1 MFKHLFFPSVSRHVL
16 VQGSN
21 ESYTKTCLHTEGK
34 KKCLNIL
41 YLGMEGVVFSNKV
54 IVIKEN
60 IDLQNRIYMH
70 TEISRR
76 LKGRGSRYNE

>member
-21 ESYTKTCLHTEGK
+21 ESYTKTCLDTEGK

-41 YLGMEGVVFSNKV
+41 YLGTEGVVTNMQCHAKFYLLGCRPATYHV
-54 IVIKEN
+54 ITT
-60 IDLQNRIYMH
+60 LFL
-70 TEISRR
+70 IS
-76 LKGRGSRYNE
+76 LIT